1 LSEPGLCSGSSFDF
15 EYEDEGDKEE
25 GEEFSGD
32 SFEE

>member
-1 LSEPGLCSGSSFDF
+1 LSFDC
-15 EYEDEGDKEE
+15 EYEEEGDKEE